1 MACKECGKEKA
12 ALKLKT
18 VRGQIDGIL
27 KMIEEDRY
35 CVDISTQ
42 ILSAMALLRKANID
56 VLNSHIRTCV
66 KNAILE
72 DEVEGEKKIQEI
84 IEIIDKYIK

>member
-1 MACKECGKEKA
+1 MGCKDCGKERA

-27 KMIEEDRY
+27 NMIEEDRY

-56 VLNSHIRTCV
+56 ILNSHIRACV

-72 DEVEGEKKIQEI
+72 DEVQGEKKIQEI
-84 IEIIDKYIK
+84 IEILDKYMK

>member
-1 MACKECGKEKA
+1 MGCKDCGKEKA

-27 KMIEEDRY
+27 RMIEEDRY

-42 ILSAMALLRKANID
+42 ILSAIALLKKANID
-56 VLNSHIRTCV
+56 VLDSHIRTCV
-66 KNAILE
+66 KDAILE
-72 DEVEGEKKIQEI
+72 GEEQGEEKIEEI
-84 IEIIDKYIK
+84 ITIIDKYIK

>member
-1 MACKECGKEKA
+1 MGCKDCGKERA

-42 ILSAMALLRKANID
+42 ILSAMAF
-56 VLNSHIRTCV
+56 
-66 KNAILE
+66 
-72 DEVEGEKKIQEI
+72 
-84 IEIIDKYIK
+84 

>member
-1 MACKECGKEKA
+1 MGCKDCGKERA

-56 VLNSHIRTCV
+56 ILNSHIRTCV

-72 DEVEGEKKIQEI
+72 DEVQGEEKIQEI
-84 IEIIDKYIK
+84 IEILDKYMK